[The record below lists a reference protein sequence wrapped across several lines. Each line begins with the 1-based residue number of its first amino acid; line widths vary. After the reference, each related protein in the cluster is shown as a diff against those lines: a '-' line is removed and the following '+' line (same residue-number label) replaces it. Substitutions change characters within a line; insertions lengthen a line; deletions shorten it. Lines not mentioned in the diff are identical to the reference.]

1 MNTPK
6 ILILQDR
13 LSSYNIP
20 LYNSISKNFDL
31 TVSSVFVD
39 KLNQNIEFSFYQLH
53 RIKVG
58 PFYFIKNNFF
68 SYCKN
73 FDVVIFSPDLHYI
86 SFFILPFLK
95 HNYKTIAWTIGIRAS
110 YTKRYD
116 INRPK
121 KLLDKIYGK
130 VLKQS
135 DALIFYMNKPIKY
148 WEGEIETS
156 KIFVAHNTVEVKN
169 IENKKHNEEKRI
181 LFVGTLYKEKKIY
194 ELLNAF
200 LDAKKVYPN
209 DLFLDIVGD
218 GIEYNKI
225 KNYIKS
231 NNLHKHIILHGSIFD
246 ENRLSSLFINSLFC
260 ISPDQAGLTVLKSM
274 GYGIP
279 FVTRRNAITG
289 GERLN
294 IIDKI
299 NGLFYD
305 NHSELVDI
313 IINSAKDPNYFV
325 QLGLNA
331 KNYYN
336 NYATINHMTSGF
348 NEAIKY
354 VLK

>member
-1 MNTPK
+1 MDTPK

-13 LSSYNIP
+13 LSSYNLP
-20 LYNSISKNFDL
+20 LYNLISKNFDL

-39 KLNQNIEFSFYQLH
+39 KSNQNIEFRFNQLQ

-58 PFYFIKNNFF
+58 PFCFIKNNFF
-68 SYCKN
+68 RYCKN

-86 SFFILPFLK
+86 SFSIIPFLK

-110 YTKRYD
+110 YTNRYD

-121 KLLDKIYGK
+121 KILDKIFGK
-130 VLKQS
+130 VLKKS
-135 DALIFYMNKPIKY
+135 DALIFYMKEPIKY
-148 WEGEIETS
+148 WESEFATN

-169 IENKKHNEEKRI
+169 IENKTHNKEKRI

-209 DLFLDIVGD
+209 DLVLDIVGD
-218 GIEYNKI
+218 GIEFSYI

-231 NNLHKHIILHGSIFD
+231 NNLHEHIIIHGAIFD
-246 ENRLSSLFINSLFC
+246 EDRLSNLFINSLLC

-305 NHSELVDI
+305 DYSELIDI
-313 IINSAKDPNYFV
+313 IIKSAKDPNYFV
-325 QLGLNA
+325 QLGINA
-331 KNYYN
+331 KMYYN
-336 NYATINHMTSGF
+336 NYATINHMTTGF
-348 NEAIKY
+348 KEAIKF